1 MEKQKKKKQKSR
13 SRRAEE
19 SHAPPP
25 LKKASKIPRLDFPY
39 YFPRMLTSFP
49 RDADYFS
56 SGWWLLPPEMPPL
69 SSGYWLLFF
78 EMPPISS
85 RCWLLPPEMPPLFSG
100 YWLLFFGWQP
110 PLQEY
115 LLMQKQK
122 SKLCWQENY
131 FFTKRKLSYRQQAYY
146 STGWSNRGGCRF
158 SPSAPRVKPFKM
170 LI

>member
-13 SRRAEE
+13 KEKEQKSRRERKQKRKEAEAEE
-19 SHAPPP
+19 QKRATPHP

-39 YFPRMLTSFP
+39 FFPP
-49 RDADYFS
+49 RCLFF
-56 SGWWLLPPEMPPL
+56 LPVPPL
-69 SSGYWLLFF
+69 SSGCLFF
-78 EMPPISS
+78 PPRCLPFLPDTDCFSS
-85 RCWLLPPEMPPLFSG
+85 ADSLRCRSI
-100 YWLLFFGWQP
+100 YWC
-110 PLQEY
+110 
-115 LLMQKQK
+115 KSRK

-146 STGWSNRGGCRF
+146 SAGWSNRGGCRF